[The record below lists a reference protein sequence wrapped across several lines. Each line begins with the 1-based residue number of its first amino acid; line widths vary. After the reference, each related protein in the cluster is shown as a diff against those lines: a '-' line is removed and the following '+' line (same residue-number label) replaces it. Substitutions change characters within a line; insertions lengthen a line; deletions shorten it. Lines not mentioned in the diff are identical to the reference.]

1 MNNRSAI
8 ADGARTFLSAA
19 TPEYS
24 TATRPTVARKLPY
37 LAADKNV
44 RAPMKP

>member
-8 ADGARTFLSAA
+8 ADGARTFLSAP
-19 TPEYS
+19 TPEHS
-24 TATRPTVARKLPY
+24 SAMETIVALKLPC